1 MAIAPNSPRSEDVTD
16 LIIAGGGLV
25 GTTLALAAAR
35 NGLSVAIIDQGHP
48 GDYLNASYDGRS
60 SAIAYSSRRMFG
72 MLGVW
77 EEMLPDAGEIR
88 DIRITDGASPL
99 YLHYDHREVGDEP
112 LGWIVENQAIRRALL
127 GATLNH
133 PNIRWHHGD
142 TVTSWQTEPADVR
155 VTTGRDCQMSAAL
168 LVAADGRNSRLRTQA
183 GIRTSEWTYNQTG
196 IVCTAI
202 HEHPHDNVAHE
213 RFLPAGPFA
222 ILPLPDREGWHRSSI
237 VWTERS
243 DIAAAI
249 MQLDQ
254 TGFEA
259 ELRSRF
265 GNFLGEVTTEGGRWS
280 WPLGVVHAEKYIAPR
295 LVLAGDAAHGI
306 HPIAGQGFNMGL
318 RDVAALAEELVN
330 ARRVGLDIGGADV
343 LARYQRWRHF
353 DNTAMLGVTDVLN
366 RLFSNNIPPVRLARD
381 LGLGAVNRLPGLRR
395 LFMRHAM
402 GTTGD
407 LPRLLA
413 GEPI

>member
-1 MAIAPNSPRSEDVTD
+1 MPSAPKPAQSEEAVD
-16 LIIAGGGLV
+16 LAIAGGGLV
-25 GTTLALAAAR
+25 GATLALAAAR
-35 NGLSVAIIDQGHP
+35 NGLSVAVIDQGHP
-48 GDYLNASYDGRS
+48 GDYLNAAYDGRS
-60 SAIAYSSRRMFG
+60 SAIAYSSHRMFRILDVWDD
-72 MLGVW
+72 MLS
-77 EEMLPDAGEIR
+77 DAGEIR

-99 YLHYDHREVGDEP
+99 YLHYDHRDVRDEP

-133 PNIRWHHGD
+133 PRIRWHHG
-142 TVTSWQTEPADVR
+142 TSVTSWQAEPAGVSVSTADDR
-155 VTTGRDCQMSAAL
+155 QIPASL
-168 LVAADGRNSRLRTQA
+168 LVAADGRNSRLRTLA
-183 GIRTSEWTYNQTG
+183 RIRTSEWTYRQTG
-196 IVCTAI
+196 IVCTAV

-213 RFLPAGPFA
+213 RFLPGGPFA
-222 ILPLPDREGWHRSSI
+222 ILPLPDRDGRHRSSI

-243 DIAAAI
+243 DMAAAI

-254 TGFEA
+254 AGFEA
-259 ELRSRF
+259 ELRTRF
-265 GNFLGEVTTEGGRWS
+265 GDFMGRVTTEGGRWS
-280 WPLGVVHAEKYIAPR
+280 WPLGVVHAEKYVAPR
-295 LVLAGDAAHGI
+295 FVLAGDAAHGI

-353 DNTAMLGVTDVLN
+353 DNTAMLGVTDLLN
-366 RLFSNNIPPVRLARD
+366 RLFSNDIPPVRLARG
-381 LGLGAVNRLPGLRR
+381 LGLAAVNRLPGLKR
-395 LFMRHAM
+395 LFMHHAM
-402 GTTGD
+402 GTTGE

>member
-1 MAIAPNSPRSEDVTD
+1 MVNSPKSAQSGEPVD
-16 LIIAGGGLV
+16 LAIAGGGLV
-25 GTTLALAAAR
+25 GATLALAAAR
-35 NGLSVAIIDQGHP
+35 NGLSVAVIDQGHP
-48 GDYLNASYDGRS
+48 GDYLNATYDGRS

-72 MLGVW
+72 MLDVW
-77 EEMLPDAGEIR
+77 EDMLPDAGEIR
-88 DIRITDGASPL
+88 DIRITDGASPF
-99 YLHYDHREVGDEP
+99 YLHYDHREVGDDP

-133 PNIRWHHGD
+133 PLIRWHHGD
-142 TVTSWQTEPADVR
+142 TVTSWQAEPAHVL
-155 VTTGRDCQMSAAL
+155 VTTGNGCQMSAAL

-183 GIRTSEWTYNQTG
+183 GIRTSEWAYNQAG
-196 IVCTAI
+196 IVCTAL
-202 HEHPHDNVAHE
+202 HEYPHDNVAHE

-222 ILPLPDREGWHRSSI
+222 ILPLPDRDGLHRSSI
-237 VWTERS
+237 VWTERT
-243 DIAAAI
+243 DMAAAI

-254 TGFEA
+254 DSFEA
-259 ELRSRF
+259 ELRARF
-265 GNFLGEVTTEGGRWS
+265 GDFLGQVTTEGGRWS
-280 WPLGVVHAEKYIAPR
+280 WPLGVVHAANYTAPR
-295 LVLAGDAAHGI
+295 FALAGDAAHGM

-353 DNTAMLGVTDVLN
+353 DNTAMLGVTDALN
-366 RLFSNNIPPVRLARD
+366 RLFSNDIPPVKLVRD
-381 LGLGAVNRLPGLRR
+381 IGLGAVNRMPGLRR